1 MAKKDFG
8 RRLMP
13 EYLLKYSEEL
23 QKNHPDP
30 SASWGGG
37 GGGGDY
43 TAGEGIDITGDV
55 ISIDEE
61 VVAKKTDIP
70 DVSDFVTDTDLNTA
84 LADYELKSE
93 AFSGS
98 YDDLTDKPTLATV
111 ATTGDYDDLLN
122 KPTIPTV
129 PSVLSAFTNDVGY
142 ITGITSAD
150 VVTALGYTPG
160 TSNFSGDYDDLSDKP
175 TIPDSTSDLVNDSG
189 FITGI
194 TSTMIANALGY
205 TPGTSNFSG
214 SYNDLTD
221 KPTIPTVNNPTITFT
236 QGGTTKGTITLNQS
250 TNQTIALDAGGT
262 SSAANVTK
270 ALLHISENS
279 GSWNIVLDS
288 SVDMDSILQMLTF
301 VEVEETTYNPT
312 TTTVHE
318 LTNISLEELSTNVV
332 KFKFIEDMPLANYI
346 ESRTVY
352 LTVDWTA
359 TPTTYTWSDYSVVQ
373 VNYPTVTSLPWSSI
387 TGKPTFATVATSG
400 SYNDLSD
407 KPTIPDTSNFV
418 TTNTTQTITGYKT
431 FTDKIKL
438 TDIFNGLDLEIKNS
452 ASLIGFSYNSR
463 DFELPVTK
471 PGNPGSPYILA
482 TTDDIPTVNDA
493 TITFTQG
500 GVSKGSITLNQAG
513 NQTIALDAGGGTVAW
528 DDITN
533 KPTFATVATSGS
545 YADLSNKPS
554 IPSTASSTS
563 TSTVTPTT
571 QTLIFT
577 LDDDSTVTVN
587 VMTGATVATTTTTT
601 LS

>member
-23 QKNHPDP
+23 HKNHPDP

-111 ATTGDYDDLLN
+111 ATTGDYEDLLN
-122 KPTIPTV
+122 KPTIPVV

-160 TSNFSGDYDDLSDKP
+160 TSNFSGDYDDLTDKP
-175 TIPDSTSDLVNDSG
+175 TIPDSTSDLINDSG

-194 TSTMIANALGY
+194 TSSMIISALGY
-205 TPGTSNFSG
+205 TPGTSSFSG

-221 KPTIPTVNNPTITFT
+221 KPTIPTKTSDLQNDSGFIT
-236 QGGTTKGTITLNQS
+236 G
-250 TNQTIALDAGGT
+250 
-262 SSAANVTK
+262 VT
-270 ALLHISENS
+270 
-279 GSWNIVLDS
+279 WNDV
-288 SVDMDSILQMLTF
+288 
-301 VEVEETTYNPT
+301 
-312 TTTVHE
+312 
-318 LTNISLEELSTNVV
+318 
-332 KFKFIEDMPLANYI
+332 
-346 ESRTVY
+346 
-352 LTVDWTA
+352 
-359 TPTTYTWSDYSVVQ
+359 
-373 VNYPTVTSLPWSSI
+373 

-400 SYNDLSD
+400 DYDDLLN
-407 KPTIPDTSNFV
+407 KPVIPDTTNFV
-418 TTNTTQTITGYKT
+418 TTNTNQTIGGNKT
-431 FTDKIKL
+431 FSSGILETHNNHSGDGNTHNYTTTIYADEIRYVDSLSLDNVHLLYPEKG
-438 TDIFNGLDLEIKNS
+438 TGLYTI
-452 ASLIGFSYNSR
+452 
-463 DFELPVTK
+463 
-471 PGNPGSPYILA
+471 A
-482 TTDDIPTVNDA
+482 TTDDIPSLSGYATETWVGQQGYLTGITSAMISSALGYTPGTSNFSGSYTDLTDKPTIPTVNDA